1 MPEQV
6 FCPAADAAARCHGAE
21 QQQQQQQQLSHWRRS
36 INSRRVFSAELAA
49 SLSQ

>member
-21 QQQQQQQQLSHWRRS
+21 QQQQQQQLHHWRRS